1 LGMRPIESVKGE
13 LLACTFCAFC
23 RRSCPVYR
31 ATLWEGESPRGR
43 VAQGYG
49 LLMDELEPTDE
60 FYDSIL
66 NCSLCG
72 LCEDA
77 CPPKIRVVDVVLAAR
92 RHLAQ
97 AGAKP
102 PERVAHLLRASLEG
116 KILIPRAEVVYLPGR
131 EGEDALNILR
141 ALGVRVEPASAP
153 PLSPLM
159 IAGSPEFEDRLAE
172 LSKALKA
179 AGARRVITSDPD
191 ELWALRER
199 LKDVEVLHASQ
210 AIPLDGVTG
219 ALEREAAYLPSCR
232 LRRLGVSAAD
242 DIIRS
247 ILNVKKELECAG
259 SEDGWLRDDALSRIV
274 RERVEAAD
282 DTVIVCASAE
292 HARTLKQAGAEAMSI
307 WEAIKPVS

>member
-1 LGMRPIESVKGE
+1 MGVKPIESVKGE

-49 LLMDELEPTDE
+49 LLMEELEPTDE

-102 PERVAHLLRASLEG
+102 PERAAQLIEASLEG
-116 KILIPRAEVVYLPGR
+116 KILIPRSEAIYLPGR
-131 EGEDALNILR
+131 EGDEALALLR
-141 ALGVRVEPASAP
+141 ALGVQVEPASVP
-153 PLSPLM
+153 PLAPLM
-159 IAGSPEFEDRLAE
+159 IAGRPEFEDRLAE

-179 AGARRVITSDPD
+179 AGARRVITPDPD
-191 ELWALRER
+191 ELWALRGR
-199 LKDVEVLHASQ
+199 LEDLEILHASQ
-210 AIPLDGVTG
+210 VLPKGGVTA
-219 ALEREAAYLPSCR
+219 ALEKEVAYLPSCR
-232 LRRLGVSAAD
+232 LRRLGVLEAD
-242 DIIRS
+242 DMVRS
-247 ILNVKKELECAG
+247 LLDVRKELECAG
-259 SEDGWLRDDALSRIV
+259 SEAGWLRDGVLSGIL
-274 RERVEAAD
+274 RERVKVAD
-282 DTVIVCASAE
+282 GLLIVCASAE
-292 HARTLKQAGAEAMSI
+292 HAKSLKKAGAEAMSL
-307 WEAIKPVS
+307 WEAIKPIS